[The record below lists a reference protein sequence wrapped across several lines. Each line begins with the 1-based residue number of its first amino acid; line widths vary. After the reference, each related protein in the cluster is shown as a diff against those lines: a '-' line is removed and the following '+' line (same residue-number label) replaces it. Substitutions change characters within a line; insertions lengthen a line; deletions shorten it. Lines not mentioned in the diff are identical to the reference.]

1 MRNLDCSISRG
12 TRQTGFYRLSSS
24 QSRITSDSDAKN
36 NGLCG
41 PVRGLWEGIQ
51 PTLCLPCFS
60 LGVSLPE
67 VWDIMAMK
75 EREMLGVAKCSLG
88 DQG

>member
-1 MRNLDCSISRG
+1 MSPVVPDRLVSTVSLLPRVESRVI
-12 TRQTGFYRLSSS
+12 LML
-24 QSRITSDSDAKN
+24 RITDSVAQSEDSGRAS
-36 NGLCG
+36 
-41 PVRGLWEGIQ
+41 Q
-51 PTLCLPCFS
+51 PSLCLPCFS